1 MLISVIIPAYNAEKT
16 IEESIKS
23 VLGQDVEIIIV
34 IDGSTDGT
42 LSICQ
47 DMQKNNKNILI
58 IEQENKGPFEARQ
71 TGIKNAK
78 GKYLVFL
85 DSDDS
90 YTENTIIR
98 VTEVINKY
106 NEPDVVRFRYKKV
119 PVGYDQYK
127 YFEENEKEI
136 VKKDFEK
143 YVYPMFLEGYML
155 NALWNNCVKK
165 EVIEKL
171 NIETSY
177 AKYGEDLLMNLEI
190 FSNINTVVFINDIL
204 YKYYF
209 QEESL
214 TNTKTIR
221 RLFRNLQNAVEVYSK
236 LHLYLIKWG
245 MNTKENVEI
254 VNKRVKKECCDIIE
268 IIKKSQN

>member
-16 IEESIKS
+16 IEKTVESVI
-23 VLGQDVEIIIV
+23 GEDVEIIIV

-42 LSICQ
+42 LTKCKE
-47 DMQKNNKNILI
+47 MQKFNKNIRI

-71 TGIKNAK
+71 TGIRNAK
-78 GKYLVFL
+78 GKYLMFL

-90 YTENTIIR
+90 YTENTIRKI
-98 VTEVINKY
+98 TEVINKY
-106 NEPDVVRFRYKKV
+106 NDPDVVRFRYKKV
-119 PVGYDQYK
+119 PDGYEQYK
-127 YFEENEKEI
+127 YFDDNERKI
-136 VKKDFEK
+136 TKKDFNK
-143 YVYPMFLEGYML
+143 YVYPMFLDGYML

-171 NIETSY
+171 NMETSY

-190 FSNINTVVFINDIL
+190 FSNINSVVFINDVL

-214 TNTKTIR
+214 TNTRTIR
-221 RLFRNLQNAVEVYSK
+221 RLYRNLQNAVEVYSK

-245 MNTKENVEI
+245 MNTEENIEI

-268 IIKKSQN
+268 IIKKSQK